1 MKNIVHYRD
10 CGAIAYQQAWDW
22 QEQLLADNIAIKL
35 DLPRDTPPQDVPTTH
50 HLLFCE
56 HPHVYTLGKS
66 GKPEHLLID
75 EEMRQQLG
83 IEYFKIN
90 RGGDI
95 TYHGPGQITG
105 YPIFDLEKFKPDI
118 HWYLRSVEDAIIN
131 YLATYGIEA
140 GRSEGETGVWLG
152 VGTDRPRKICA
163 MGVRLSRWITM
174 HGFAF
179 NVNTDLGYFGHIVP
193 CGIQDKGV
201 TSLAAE
207 LGHPL
212 DMAQVKAD
220 VLYHLAQV
228 FDFEVAAV
236 SA

>member
-10 CGAIAYQQAWDW
+10 CGSIAYREAWDL
-22 QEQLLADNIAIKL
+22 QEQLLAEGVATKL
-35 DLPRDTPPQDVPTTH
+35 AQPRDTPPQEAATTH

-75 EEMRQQLG
+75 EETRQRLE
-83 IEYFKIN
+83 IEYFHIN

-118 HWYLRSVEDAIIN
+118 LWYLRGIEDAIIN

-140 GRSEGETGVWLG
+140 GRSTGETGVWLG
-152 VGTDRPRKICA
+152 VGTDNPRKICA
-163 MGVRLSRWITM
+163 LGVRLSRWITM

-179 NVNTDLGYFGHIVP
+179 NVNTDLSYFGHIVP

-207 LGHPL
+207 LGYEL
-212 DMAQVKAD
+212 DMAQVKRD
-220 VLYHLAQV
+220 VVRHLGEV
-228 FDFEVAAV
+228 FDFEVITDQP
-236 SA
+236 

>member
-1 MKNIVHYRD
+1 L
-10 CGAIAYQQAWDW
+10 
-22 QEQLLADNIAIKL
+22 QESLLAAGAATKL
-35 DLPRDTPPQDVPTTH
+35 GLPRDTPPHDVPTTH

-75 EEMRQQLG
+75 AETRQHLG
-83 IEYFKIN
+83 IEYFHIN

-118 HWYLRSVEDAIIN
+118 LWYLRCIEDAIIN

-152 VGTDRPRKICA
+152 VGTDNPRKICA
-163 MGVRLSRWITM
+163 LGVRLSRWITM

-179 NVNTDLGYFGHIVP
+179 NVNTDLSYFGHIVP

-207 LGHPL
+207 LGHEL
-212 DMAQVKAD
+212 DMAQVKQD
-220 VLYHLAQV
+220 VLKHLAAV
-228 FDFEVAAV
+228 FEFEVAA
-236 SA
+236 SAR